1 LISLHESPGTYVPGL
16 SAYGKETFMKKILE
30 TVFHYVEVVCK
41 VLMIIQV
48 IAVSIVVIGRQVFSK
63 TPAWGEEITLFA
75 LVWVSMLGSA
85 ILLKNDGHISVTAFD
100 QWLPK
105 KVIRVLDL
113 ISYLF
118 LMFFAV
124 MMVFYGF
131 KLIELTS
138 RNVLPALQIK
148 SSWLYASV
156 PISSIGMILILIEKI
171 YLLLRHKDPI
181 LS

>member
-1 LISLHESPGTYVPGL
+1 
-16 SAYGKETFMKKILE
+16 
-30 TVFHYVEVVCK
+30 
-41 VLMIIQV
+41 
-48 IAVSIVVIGRQVFSK
+48 
-63 TPAWGEEITLFA
+63 
-75 LVWVSMLGSA
+75 
-85 ILLKNDGHISVTAFD
+85 
-100 QWLPK
+100 
-105 KVIRVLDL
+105 
-113 ISYLF
+113 
-118 LMFFAV
+118 MFFAV

-156 PISSIGMILILIEKI
+156 PPISSIGMILILIEKI